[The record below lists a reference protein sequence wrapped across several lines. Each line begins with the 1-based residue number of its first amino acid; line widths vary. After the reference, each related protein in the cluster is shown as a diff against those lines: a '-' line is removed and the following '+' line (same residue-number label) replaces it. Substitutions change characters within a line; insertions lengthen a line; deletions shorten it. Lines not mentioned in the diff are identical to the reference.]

1 MNGALTASVSIELDK
16 AIQDVK
22 RLQDQIRELENQI
35 LKTREAKL
43 NSADDK
49 KAVAQY
55 NKELQDSSIKL
66 KEKRLALRDATE
78 KLKIETAANRE
89 ATKAQQQFTQA
100 VSTSAQGL
108 EAINSV
114 LSRFPSSTEATSE
127 SLNQLKNRLIE
138 LRRLKFSEILNPADQ
153 KVLAR
158 QIFETTN
165 EIRDQKVALS
175 QLASQ
180 AKAADQATKQ
190 LSSAQQQFRNQ
201 AGASNAVALEFNR
214 IIQDAPF
221 GIIGIGNNI
230 QQLAGNFS
238 ALKASAGSSGAAI
251 RGALASIISPANLVL
266 LGISAV
272 TSAFTAYQLG
282 VFDFIFANE
291 SATKSIDELAKSTK
305 SATANSAAEL
315 VKIQSLRTVI
325 EDETKS
331 RVERNKAVDTLIEK
345 YPNLFSN
352 NDREKLLNGEL
363 IKSYELLTKAII
375 QRAKASI
382 AEQELPDLVKKKEL
396 TDARL
401 SALRQELEVEES
413 LLQTR
418 NKLTPISQTFS
429 GSDFEQAQRRIKG
442 LKDEIGTLDL
452 SSKGL
457 KINIDGYSESIISY
471 AQEFEN
477 LFKNGKTS
485 ADSLKDSIIDLD
497 IQAVEFLNNLKSESQ
512 KSFEGLASGLE
523 NSLKNELNVV
533 QKKLA
538 QALIAGDEKS
548 VLELKS
554 RLDQIKKLLAT
565 FLSDVKNIP
574 IDLSGLG
581 GLGGDSLGRI
591 EQIKAEIEK
600 LTKAR
605 AATLD
610 STRIAEYT
618 KQINQLQLELKTLT
632 GSTLSE
638 SVSQVTKAL
647 GDAFSAMA
655 QQIAASL
662 NISND
667 SLKAFVGTLL
677 TQTPKIIGAI
687 YKTVLANRAAS
698 ETNTKLT
705 LKQSLANGILVGTEG
720 AKALGPIGLALLPV
734 FVGGAMALI
743 SGAFRKAGINAPS
756 GGATGS
762 AVRSASMNTAGSSI
776 TGMGTAFNP
785 FGDMQLRTV
794 IRGTNIELLLERVNQ
809 EKRA

>member
-1 MNGALTASVSIELDK
+1 MDARMSVVIDLETKNLQNEVK
-16 AIQDVK
+16 NAQQEVK
-22 RLQDQIRELENQI
+22 RLEKAI
-35 LKTREAKL
+35 LDLRKAKL
-43 NSADDK
+43 VNPDDI
-49 KAVAQY
+49 KAVQGY
-55 NKELQDSSIKL
+55 NREIQSLSVQL
-66 KEKRLALRDATE
+66 KEQRIALRESTAE
-78 KLKIETAANRE
+78 LKARTAA
-89 ATKAQQQFTQA
+89 TKQA
-100 VSTSAQGL
+100 TSAQ
-108 EAINSV
+108 
-114 LSRFPSSTEATSE
+114 R
-127 SLNQLKNRLIE
+127 
-138 LRRLKFSEILNPADQ
+138 
-153 KVLAR
+153 
-158 QIFETTN
+158 
-165 EIRDQKVALS
+165 
-175 QLASQ
+175 
-180 AKAADQATKQ
+180 
-190 LSSAQQQFRNQ
+190 QFRDQ

-221 GIIGIGNNI
+221 GIIGVGNNL
-230 QQLAGNFS
+230 QQLAGQFS
-238 ALKASAGSSGAAI
+238 QLSASGKRTGVILKEAFF
-251 RGALASIISPANLVL
+251 SIISPANLVL

-282 VFDFIFANE
+282 AFDFIFANE
-291 SATKSIDELAKSTK
+291 SATKSIDDLAKSTK

-315 VKIQSLRTVI
+315 VKIQALKTVI
-325 EDETKS
+325 EDETES
-331 RVERNKAVDTLIEK
+331 RLHRNKAVDVLIEK
-345 YPNLFSN
+345 YPNIFSN

-382 AEQELPDLVKKKEL
+382 ADQELPDLVKKKEL

-401 SALRQELEVEES
+401 AALTEELKVEES

-418 NKLTPISQTFS
+418 NKLTPISQIFS

-442 LKDEIGTLDL
+442 LKDEVTTLDL
-452 SSKGL
+452 TSKEL
-457 KINIDGYSESIISY
+457 QINIDGYSESIISY
-471 AQEFEN
+471 SKEFED
-477 LFKNGKTS
+477 LFTNGKTS
-485 ADSLKDSIIDLD
+485 ADSLKESIIDLD
-497 IQAVEFLNNLKSESQ
+497 IQSVEFLNNLKSESK

-523 NSLKNELNVV
+523 NSLKDELNFV

-548 VLELKS
+548 VAELKA

-565 FLSDVKNIP
+565 FSTDVKNIP
-574 IDLSGLG
+574 IDLTGLG
-581 GLGGDSLGRI
+581 GIGDDSLGRI
-591 EQIKAEIEK
+591 EEIKAEIVK

-610 STRIAEYT
+610 PTRIAEYT
-618 KQINQLQLELKTLT
+618 RQINQLQLELKTLT
-632 GSTLSE
+632 GSGLSE
-638 SVSQVTKAL
+638 SVTQITKSL

-655 QQIAASL
+655 QQISASL

-687 YKTVLANRAAS
+687 ARTVAANRAATT
-698 ETNTKLT
+698 EGTKLS
-705 LKQSLANGILVGTEG
+705 LKQALANGIVTGTEG

-743 SGAFRKAGINAPS
+743 SGAFRKAGVNAPG

-762 AVRSASMNTAGSSI
+762 AVRSASMNTAGSSV

-809 EKRA
+809 ERRA